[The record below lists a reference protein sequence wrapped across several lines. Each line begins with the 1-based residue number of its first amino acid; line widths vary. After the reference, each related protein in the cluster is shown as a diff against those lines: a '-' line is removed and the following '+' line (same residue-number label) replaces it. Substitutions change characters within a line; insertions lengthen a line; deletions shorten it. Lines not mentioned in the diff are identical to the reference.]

1 MNEANRIANA
11 RAEMEA
17 SDEALSAAEALLDDG
32 LLRSAVS
39 RLYYGMLHLVRAL
52 IVSRGFDPRS
62 HEGVE
67 TLFALHFV
75 RPGVVD
81 LRFGKAFAHL
91 QKFREQ
97 ADYGPMLA
105 LTVEE
110 VARDLAT
117 VKEFA
122 GEVRRI
128 LRIDRR
134 SDA

>member
-1 MNEANRIANA
+1 MNEANRVANA
-11 RAEMEA
+11 RAEVEA
-17 SDEALSAAEALLDDG
+17 SEEALSAAEALLNGG

-52 IVSRGFDPRS
+52 IVSRGFDPRT

-81 LRFGKAFAHL
+81 LRFGKTFAHL

-97 ADYGPMLA
+97 ADYGPMLTLA
-105 LTVEE
+105 AEE
-110 VARDLAT
+110 VAADLAT

-122 GEVRRI
+122 EEAKRI
-128 LRIDRR
+128 VAKGR
-134 SDA
+134 

>member
-1 MNEANRIANA
+1 M
-11 RAEMEA
+11 
-17 SDEALSAAEALLDDG
+17 AAEALLNSG

-52 IVSRGFDPRS
+52 VLSRGFDPRT

-75 RPGVVD
+75 QPAVVG
-81 LRFGKAFAHL
+81 LRFGRAFAHL

-105 LTVEE
+105 LTAEE
-110 VARDLAT
+110 VATDLAT
-117 VKEFA
+117 VKQFA
-122 GEVRRI
+122 EEVKRI
-128 LRIDRR
+128 LGITGV
-134 SDA
+134 

>member
-11 RAEMEA
+11 RAEIEG
-17 SDEALSAAEALLDDG
+17 SQEALSAAEALLDGG

-39 RLYYGMLHLVRAL
+39 RLYYGMLHLVQAL
-52 IVSRGFDPRS
+52 IVSRGFDPRTQ
-62 HEGVE
+62 EGVE

-75 RPGVVD
+75 RPGLVD
-81 LRFGKAFAHL
+81 LRFGRAFAHL

-105 LTVEE
+105 LTSEE

-122 GEVRRI
+122 GEVKRI
-128 LRIDRR
+128 LDLKQ
-134 SDA
+134 AEG

>member
-1 MNEANRIANA
+1 MNETNRVANA
-11 RAEMEA
+11 RAEIEA
-17 SDEALSAAEALLDDG
+17 SEEALLAAAALLEGG

-52 IVSRGFDPRS
+52 VLSRGFDPRT

-75 RPGVVD
+75 RPGLVD
-81 LRFGKAFAHL
+81 LRFGNAFAHL
-91 QKFREQ
+91 QKFCEQ

-105 LTVEE
+105 LTPEG

-122 GEVRRI
+122 GEVKRI
-128 LRIDRR
+128 V
-134 SDA
+134 AENQVQG